1 MRATAASTRPMRW
14 GVESTEGESP
24 VTQAE
29 GDEDLSDSS
38 SSDPLAKAGRGKS
51 STKRP
56 RKSDGPARKTGDVGR
71 ALRSVYDK
79 TLREDVPQDFLDLLG
94 KLD

>member
-1 MRATAASTRPMRW
+1 M
-14 GVESTEGESP
+14 
-24 VTQAE
+24 
-29 GDEDLSDSS
+29 SDSS

-51 STKRP
+51 SSKRP
-56 RKSDGPARKTGDVGR
+56 RKSDGDARKSGDVGR

-94 KLD
+94 KLG